1 MGMMEQNERGRA
13 KGLPVDALEGRIEA
27 LARRSAIRLNESER
41 LALLA
46 LVLDADR
53 EGTDPSQTESLL
65 VSWFTRL
72 EVERGVPRERALR
85 RAEAFVAYLLDVSAQ
100 GEARA
105 FDDLAS
111 ALAEGEESADSLVQ

>member
-13 KGLPVDALEGRIEA
+13 KGLPIDALEGRIEA
-27 LARRSAIRLNESER
+27 LVRRDAIHLGESDR
-41 LALLA
+41 LALLS

-53 EGTDPSQTESLL
+53 AAADPSHTESML
-65 VSWFTRL
+65 VSWFTRR
-72 EVERGVPRERALR
+72 EIDAGVPRERAIR

-105 FDDLAS
+105 FDDLTT
-111 ALAEGEESADSLVQ
+111 ALAEGEESADLVK